1 MTKWLFLL
9 LALLAL
15 VACGGD
21 STPEV
26 DPVWDALFVQE
37 GMRVD
42 TVGVRDLTQSDTL
55 SDYPGVVI
63 IDRQFTFQP
72 GAEGGEVFAWEYYA
86 QALNPI
92 KLIVVKF
99 EESGEF
105 IEIIGESEM
114 IVPEHKGLN
123 RHVLHEPIPIA
134 LGCMMGLVQ
143 PQESAIPFRNLRG
156 YKTLITARP
165 FQRPLMR
172 RDAFAMYGWRYALR
186 VFWRQKEKDNS

>member
-1 MTKWLFLL
+1 MIKWLFLL
-9 LALLAL
+9 LAL
-15 VACGGD
+15 VACSGD
-21 STPEV
+21 SERS
-26 DPVWDALFVQE
+26 DPAWDALFVQE

-42 TVGVRDLTQSDTL
+42 TVGVRSMADHDTVSEHSGL
-55 SDYPGVVI
+55 VI
-63 IDRQFTFQP
+63 IDRQFTFP
-72 GAEGGEVFAWEYYA
+72 PDAIGGEVFAWEYYA
-86 QALNPI
+86 QELNPI
-92 KLIVVKF
+92 KLIIGKF

-114 IVPEHKGLN
+114 IVPEKSGLN
-123 RHVLHEPIPIA
+123 RHVLREPIPIFQ
-134 LGCMMGLVQ
+134 GCLIGLVQ
-143 PQESAIPFRNLRG
+143 PQGPTIPFRKLTG